1 MQKEIRSSIV
11 YAHYLGIDVG
21 KDYLDISW
29 LLPERDLL
37 KPILLTSKVQWH
49 DERCVNN
56 SGAILTLLRL
66 LDTTFDKSTIH
77 ITLEFT
83 GVYSAH
89 LVYLLHQENFN
100 YSVIGGLQSSA
111 FAGVKGLT
119 TRNDRIDARL
129 LALYGQ
135 QERPF
140 EYTLPSDLLQK
151 ARQIRMA
158 LRQFKKQL
166 RALSNQSLA
175 LDKLPSVLPKVRDML
190 VAHIDLLKKSIAE
203 LEKEL
208 YDLTES
214 EFKALLELAQ
224 SVKGVSVKTATALIT
239 HTNGLKNFDTP
250 QQLLKFCG
258 LAPRKKESGIT
269 KKKGVIMAAADNEI
283 RQCLYMGALSA
294 IRGEGFY
301 KTFYEALRQR
311 GKPAKLALIAV
322 AAKMLKHL
330 FIVIKSGQEFDYQK
344 PEKDAIAYQN
354 RKNKINCC

>member
-1 MQKEIRSSIV
+1 MQKEIHSSVV
-11 YAHYLGIDVG
+11 YTHYIGVDVS

-37 KPILLTSKVQWH
+37 KPVVLSSKTQWH
-49 DERCVNN
+49 DERCVNAPG
-56 SGAILTLLRL
+56 SILTFLRV
-66 LDTTFDKSTIH
+66 LDATFDKSAIH

-111 FAGVKGLT
+111 FANVKGIT
-119 TRNDRIDARL
+119 TRNDRFDARL

-140 EYTLPSDLLQK
+140 EYTPPSDMLQK

-158 LRQFKKQL
+158 LRQFKKQH

-175 LDKLPSVLPKVRDML
+175 LDKLPCVLPKVKNML
-190 VAHIDLLKKSIAE
+190 IEHIDMLKKSISE

-208 YDLTES
+208 YDLTEH

-224 SVKGVSVKTATALIT
+224 SVKGVSEKTATALII
-239 HTNGLKNFDTP
+239 HTNGLKNFETS
-250 QQLLKFCG
+250 QQLLKFSG
-258 LAPRKKESGIT
+258 LVPKKKESGNT
-269 KKKGVIMAAADNEI
+269 RKKGTIMAAANPEI

-301 KTFYEALRQR
+301 KTFYNGLRQR
-311 GKPAKLALIAV
+311 GKSAKLALIAV

-330 FIVIKSGQEFDYQK
+330 FVVIKSGQKFDYQR
-344 PEKDAIAYQN
+344 PEKEALAYAN
-354 RKNKINCC
+354 RKK